1 MILETTPSERHDEI
15 NQLLAGPRTSTDRT
29 ATVDPET
36 GITPPSWWSG
46 DEDATAAAM
55 TARPARTRVV
65 H

>member
-1 MILETTPSERHDEI
+1 MILETTPPERHDEI
-15 NQLLAGPRTSTDRT
+15 NELLAGPRTST

-36 GITPPSWWSG
+36 GITPPSWWNG

-55 TARPARTRVV
+55 TAQPARTRVV